1 MARQA
6 GPIFLI
12 GTFDGV
18 HFYKMNGIYCVRA
31 QSTLDAKTVKTSP
44 RFRNTMK
51 YAAMMGFSSKIASAV
66 FKSLPAEFKESWMYR
81 AFVGDAM
88 RLFKQRKPFEEV
100 YATLWKRYAAKYDE
114 VEVFAHKEELRQVQK
129 TRQRPTSQFNK
140 SSRLS
145 PAPGKRS
152 ARQPLFSKTALTH
165 SSPTLVCR
173 VVTRTVYPCPDKEKA
188 QVLHSPKP
196 AA

>member
-18 HFYKMNGIYCVRA
+18 HFYKMNGIYYVRM

-66 FKSLPAEFKESWMYR
+66 FKALPPEFKESWMYR

-88 RLFKQRKPFEEV
+88 RLFKQRKPYEEV
-100 YATLWKRYAAKYDE
+100 YAILWKRYAARYDE
-114 VEVFAHKEELRQVQK
+114 TEAFVHKEVLNQVPK
-129 TRQRPTSQFNK
+129 TRQRLTPRFNK
-140 SSRLS
+140 RSWLS
-145 PAPGKRS
+145 PTPGIHFIMPQSFR
-152 ARQPLFSKTALTH
+152 KTGL
-165 SSPTLVCR
+165 P
-173 VVTRTVYPCPDKEKA
+173 
-188 QVLHSPKP
+188 HSPP
-196 AA
+196 AAA